1 MPRPTSTRTAT
12 PRLKN
17 VEGGTCQKCHHFK
30 QMTFVSDEIVGFEGA
45 RKVQVAEMKTQMKH
59 AGEVREKEKKEFWMS

>member
-1 MPRPTSTRTAT
+1 MTLSVTRLLAS
-12 PRLKN
+12 RVL
-17 VEGGTCQKCHHFK
+17 
-30 QMTFVSDEIVGFEGA
+30 A